1 MLFGG
6 FVVRLEAR
14 GDFPVSAVEAGASL
28 SHTAHHRLAAGRGL
42 NAGTVMTEDTC
53 TCTCIIY
60 VHIYMHVREM
70 KKGRKKEARS
80 NKYM

>member
-14 GDFPVSAVEAGASL
+14 GDLPVSAVEAGASL

-42 NAGTVMTEDTC
+42 NAGRVMTEDTC
-53 TCTCIIY
+53 TCICTCICTYIH
-60 VHIYMHVREM
+60 VHVYTCMLER
-70 KKGRKKEARS
+70 
-80 NKYM
+80 